1 MRFVAGLFQG
11 RVYAEPKKLT
21 NMCNYLFTFA
31 SKNDRMNKNT
41 EDKDDILMKFKK
53 AAIIVTI
60 FMALVILLASCDNNE
75 SETSTADTSAVTT
88 APADEDIV
96 DGKLVIVD
104 QNKTKYS
111 IVYNTG
117 DDNNS
122 SMLGALTGLRSAFKA
137 AFGDDCGITLTDDY
151 IPYDQQNEFVAP
163 EYEILI
169 GATNRSESEVS
180 EELAFNEGIIKVVGK
195 KIVIYADSVDLTAQA
210 VRQFTE
216 KYVVS
221 DNGQLLIDSSLS
233 ESVLLDL
240 TYCNETEMTYADMAM
255 EVYESFSD
263 KYLVNGWIP
272 NLNFW
277 DTAEIIECYID
288 AYECTKDEDIKTDML
303 RLAKLFY
310 QRNGTNWKGNKF
322 NDDIMWICIAYCR
335 ITMLTGDETFYRMAK
350 LNYDM
355 TYERAYSTHLGGGL
369 FWTTDN
375 ETKNSCVNC
384 PGAIAACL
392 IGEISGDES
401 YFEKAK
407 GLIEWELDNMFV
419 ASTGQVYDSYNLRG
433 EKNKWASTYNQG
445 TFVGANMLLYRH
457 YKDDSYLQNAKKA
470 ANYAMRNLTTSSGII
485 NVEANLD
492 NGDLPG
498 FKGILTRWFYRFAKE
513 TNDLEILT
521 FLQKNAAAAFNNRN
535 SEGIIWT
542 DWSTKTPEPDVIAS
556 NSGYRVFGMST
567 ALALMFNCQQW
578 W

>member
-1 MRFVAGLFQG
+1 
-11 RVYAEPKKLT
+11 
-21 NMCNYLFTFA
+21 
-31 SKNDRMNKNT
+31 MNKNT

-60 FMALVILLASCDNNE
+60 VMALVILLASCDNNE

-303 RLAKLFY
+303 RLARLFY
-310 QRNGTNWKGNKF
+310 QRNGTNWQGNMY

-335 ITMLTGDETFYRMAK
+335 ITMLTGDETYYNMAK
-350 LNYDM
+350 LNYDQ
-355 TYERAYSTHLGGGL
+355 TYARAYSTHLGGGL

-433 EKNKWASTYNQG
+433 EKNTWASTYNQG

>member
-1 MRFVAGLFQG
+1 M
-11 RVYAEPKKLT
+11 KLKESIVIIVLLMVLT
-21 NMCNYLFTFA
+21 LALTACTEEG
-31 SKNDRMNKNT
+31 DVTTPDT
-41 EDKDDILMKFKK
+41 ED
-53 AAIIVTI
+53 
-60 FMALVILLASCDNNE
+60 
-75 SETSTADTSAVTT
+75 TSSPAVTSEE
-88 APADEDIV
+88 DEDFV
-96 DGKLVIVD
+96 DGMLAIVSD
-104 QNKTKYS
+104 NKTKYS

-117 DDNNS
+117 DDSNS
-122 SMLGALTGLRSAFKA
+122 NMLSALTGLSSAFRT
-137 AFGDDCGITLTDDY
+137 AFGDDCGIVLTDDY
-151 IPYDQQNEFVAP
+151 IPYDEQDSFVAP

-169 GATNRSESEVS
+169 GATNRSESEVTD
-180 EELAFNEGIIKVVGK
+180 ELAFNEGIIKVVGK
-195 KIVIYADSVDLTAQA
+195 KIVIYADSLDLTAQA

-216 KYVVS
+216 EYVVS
-221 DNGQLLIDSSLS
+221 DGGNLLVDPALS
-233 ESVLLDL
+233 ENVILDL
-240 TYCNETEMTYADMAM
+240 TYCAETEMTYADMAM
-255 EVYESFSD
+255 EVYESFCD
-263 KYLVNGWIP
+263 KYFVNGWITG
-272 NLNFW
+272 LNFW

-288 AYECTKDEDIKTDML
+288 AYECTKDEGIKEDML
-303 RLAKLFY
+303 RFAELFY
-310 QRNGTNWKGNKF
+310 RRNGQNWQNNTY

-375 ETKNSCVNC
+375 QTKNSCVNC

-407 GLIEWELDNMFV
+407 GLIEWELENMYV

-433 EKNKWASTYNQG
+433 EKNQWASTYNQG
-445 TFVGANMLLYRH
+445 TFVGANMLLYKH
-457 YKDDSYLQNAKKA
+457 YGDESYLNNAKKA
-470 ANYAMRNLTTSSGII
+470 ADYAMRHLTTGDGII

-521 FLQKNAAAAFNNRN
+521 FLQNNAAAAFNNRN
-535 SEGIIWT
+535 SEGLIWT
-542 DWSTKTPEPDVIAS
+542 DWSSQTPEPDVIAS
-556 NSGYRVFGMST
+556 NPGYRVFGMST
-567 ALALMFNCQQW
+567 AVALMFNCQQW

>member
-1 MRFVAGLFQG
+1 MRVVAGLFQG

-21 NMCNYLFTFA
+21 NMCNYLFTFV

-303 RLAKLFY
+303 RLARLFY
-310 QRNGTNWKGNKF
+310 QRNGTNWKGNKY
-322 NDDIMWICIAYCR
+322 NDDIMWICIA
-335 ITMLTGDETFYRMAK
+335 
-350 LNYDM
+350 
-355 TYERAYSTHLGGGL
+355 
-369 FWTTDN
+369 
-375 ETKNSCVNC
+375 
-384 PGAIAACL
+384 
-392 IGEISGDES
+392 
-401 YFEKAK
+401 
-407 GLIEWELDNMFV
+407 
-419 ASTGQVYDSYNLRG
+419 
-433 EKNKWASTYNQG
+433 
-445 TFVGANMLLYRH
+445 
-457 YKDDSYLQNAKKA
+457 
-470 ANYAMRNLTTSSGII
+470 
-485 NVEANLD
+485 
-492 NGDLPG
+492 
-498 FKGILTRWFYRFAKE
+498 
-513 TNDLEILT
+513 
-521 FLQKNAAAAFNNRN
+521 
-535 SEGIIWT
+535 
-542 DWSTKTPEPDVIAS
+542 
-556 NSGYRVFGMST
+556 
-567 ALALMFNCQQW
+567 
-578 W
+578 

>member
-1 MRFVAGLFQG
+1 
-11 RVYAEPKKLT
+11 
-21 NMCNYLFTFA
+21 
-31 SKNDRMNKNT
+31 
-41 EDKDDILMKFKK
+41 MKFKK

-88 APADEDIV
+88 APADEDVV

-310 QRNGTNWKGNKF
+310 QRNGTNWQGNMY

-335 ITMLTGDETFYRMAK
+335 ITMLTGDETYYNMAK
-350 LNYDM
+350 LNYDQ
-355 TYERAYSTHLGGGL
+355 TYARAYSTHLGGGL